1 MAQLRREH
9 NSLQGRHSEAS
20 SELEMSRLHCTQL
33 RKAMERITQIAVERD
48 KSDEPVEEVKET
60 VTQSDEPV
68 EEVETSRLGARQWAQ
83 WKIDIVHYY
92 FNK

>member
-1 MAQLRREH
+1 MDHWSSVRNVE
-9 NSLQGRHSEAS
+9 SAS
-20 SELEMSRLHCTQL
+20 HVDLPRP
-33 RKAMERITQIAVERD
+33 A
-48 KSDEPVEEVKET
+48 
-60 VTQSDEPV
+60 V

>member
-1 MAQLRREH
+1 MWSPHHTWICRGDGEELGATGVRSQGE
-9 NSLQGRHSEAS
+9 LQSPVTD
-20 SELEMSRLHCTQL
+20 ELGATGVRSQGELQS
-33 RKAMERITQIAVERD
+33 
-48 KSDEPVEEVKET
+48 PVT
-60 VTQSDEPV
+60 DEPV

>member
-1 MAQLRREH
+1 MDHWSSVRNVE
-9 NSLQGRHSEAS
+9 SAS
-20 SELEMSRLHCTQL
+20 HVDLPR
-33 RKAMERITQIAVERD
+33 
-48 KSDEPVEEVKET
+48 SDE
-60 VTQSDEPV
+60 SDEPV